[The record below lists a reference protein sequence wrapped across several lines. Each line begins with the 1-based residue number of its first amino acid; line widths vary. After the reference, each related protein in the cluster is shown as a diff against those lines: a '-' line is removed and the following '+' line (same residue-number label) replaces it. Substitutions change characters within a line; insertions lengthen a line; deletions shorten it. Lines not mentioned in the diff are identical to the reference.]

1 MVRNLT
7 LEARFILRDR
17 YPVRFKE
24 LKARVKKNY
33 PFTGE
38 PTYANVTRY
47 NSQIYNLALKAL
59 AFEHDDEFI
68 IEMRKFNPNY
78 KKRLKRKGEV
88 KVIIYEGE
96 IAVSSKNMDTQV
108 FKSSSD
114 ATKYVSALIRELNK

>member
-1 MVRNLT
+1 MVRNPT

-17 YPVRFKE
+17 YPIRFKE
-24 LKARVKKNY
+24 LKVRVKKNY

-38 PTYANVTRY
+38 PTYTNVTRY
-47 NSQIYNLALKAL
+47 NSQVYNLALKAL
-59 AFEHDDEFI
+59 AYEYNDEFV

-78 KKRLKRKGEV
+78 KKRLKRKGEI

-108 FKSSSD
+108 FKSVPEVI
-114 ATKYVSALIRELNK
+114 KYVSALMRELNK